1 MAFTFGAPAA
11 STATSTAA
19 AAPTAPA
26 AFSFGAKPAAPA
38 PSTTG
43 GTGLFGQPASQQPAS
58 TSTTTGSLFG
68 AASTASTAPAQPASS
83 GFSLFGAKPATTSAP
98 AGTLGTSLFGSTQP
112 APAPAAT
119 TGGLFGGGASTST
132 SAAQPASTSLFGQ
145 PQQQQQ
151 QQQQQQTAQQQ
162 QQQQAILS
170 PSSQLRK
177 LGSPLSPQLS
187 YIYDSW
193 NLSNPSTCSFLYYF
207 YNNVGVDAVQALLAQ
222 VGGGGW
228 GSMRMME
235 VLRRRDAL
243 GAVNDALWEAAVRG
257 NPDPTRL
264 VPVLAVGFPDLAK
277 RRAAQQA
284 ESDRIAS
291 TLSACSKRTDELL
304 KSHTLGNTA
313 RLEST
318 QRRQVV
324 LHARILGLARRY
336 WRLLEGGKSGLVQ
349 GGLGGVPSS
358 SSPSSGGGGGF
369 GASTSGTGGGAGAE
383 SAEWQRQDERTREVL
398 EACNAI
404 VNGSGPGS
412 GSGSGGGGL
421 EMSAWNG
428 QGGGEGGGGPP
439 LAAKLAELWPK
450 VANLSARRA
459 AKAAASGN
467 GGGGTNSAQ
476 QSGGGWA
483 VVDQEGV
490 EEVAQILASQQA
502 GLAHLTQTLNQDRA
516 IVSALGEML
525 KGVRIVAN

>member
-19 AAPTAPA
+19 PAAA
-26 AFSFGAKPAAPA
+26 AFSFGAKPAAT
-38 PSTTG
+38 PSTG
-43 GTGLFGQPASQQPAS
+43 GTGLFGQPTSSQPAS
-58 TSTTTGSLFG
+58 TSTTTTGSLFG
-68 AASTASTAPAQPASS
+68 AGSTASTAPAQPASS

-112 APAPAAT
+112 ASAPAPAAT

-132 SAAQPASTSLFGQ
+132 SAAAQPASTSLFGQ

-151 QQQQQQTAQQQ
+151 QQQTAQQ

-313 RLEST
+313 RLESA

-349 GGLGGVPSS
+349 GGFGGVPSS
-358 SSPSSGGGGGF
+358 SSPSSGGGF
-369 GASTSGTGGGAGAE
+369 GASTSGAGTGGAGAGAE

-412 GSGSGGGGL
+412 GSGSGSGGGGL

-428 QGGGEGGGGPP
+428 QGAGAGDGGPP

-459 AKAAASGN
+459 AKAAASG
-467 GGGGTNSAQ
+467 GGGGAGSAQ